1 MDVVIVYESMFGNT
15 HAVAEAVAAGIFDT
29 DPAAHVT
36 VLPVSKATAADV
48 AGAGLLVVGG
58 PTHIR
63 GMSSGLSRRKGLEAQ
78 EQAASGRGAGFTHEP
93 AAEGPGV
100 RDWLGSLPPALP
112 GQLAAAFDTRADAAF
127 AGGAA
132 KGIARRLRHRGYQLA
147 APPEGFVITGTEGPL
162 REGEPARAQGWG
174 AALVRQPAGAQAA
187 SVVSPVNAA
196 QSEA

>member
-36 VLPVSKATAADV
+36 VLPVSEATAGDV

-58 PTHIR
+58 PTHMR

-78 EQAASGRGAGFTHEP
+78 EQAASSKGARFTHEP
-93 AAEGPGV
+93 AAEGPGA
-100 RDWLGSLPPALP
+100 RDWLESLPPASP
-112 GQLAAAFDTRADAAF
+112 GQRAAAFDTRAGSRL

-132 KGIARRLRHRGYQLA
+132 KGIARRLRRRGYELA
-147 APPEGFVITGTEGPL
+147 APPEGFIITGTEGPL
-162 REGEPARAQGWG
+162 REGEPARARDWG
-174 AALVRQPAGAQAA
+174 AALVRQPARA
-187 SVVSPVNAA
+187 
-196 QSEA
+196 